1 MRKLFGNSSRGASGG
16 RYVAGKQAERRSA
29 PVQPDVQ
36 RPESDEDE
44 IPLLRDY
51 ANREAAQ
58 HGPETEKDDNPLLQ
72 QYLKRPPLAQAMP
85 QEWHQAPAQPQQRP
99 AQQARPAAQQPQS
112 RPAPQPAQSVPA
124 PRAPRAEAPRPRR
137 EEVRDEDLTRD
148 LPRTDAE
155 APRSGMNGK
164 TRGLILLLA
173 SIALFLGSVA
183 MCLALLG
190 RTTAV
195 APSGGDNKS
204 GGGTSV
210 RVETDAQTG
219 QSIEM
224 DVPDA
229 SGHEGIYNI
238 LLVGTDGDSTRTD
251 TLLIANLNTKE
262 HTVSLMSIPRDTY
275 ITGNYVIPKINSV
288 YSAAG
293 QGDRGIRALTDK
305 IRETLAIAVDGYVL
319 VDLQGFEKTIDMVG
333 GVEFDIPTDLQY
345 DDDDENIHVD
355 LKAGR
360 QLLDGAHALQL
371 CRYRSGAADMDI
383 ERAAT
388 QQEFLRALARKLA
401 LSATLAKV
409 KDYAELFATYVRTD
423 LTVGN
428 LIYLGS
434 ELMQCDFN
442 AMYTVTLPGEAV
454 EIKGGDYYQLD
465 PDGVLKILNE
475 HFNPTSEEYGKYDI
489 NIRQKTDIQRG
500 DGTVTRDTTA
510 TTPTKSTQPRQEP
523 TEPTQDTATEPTG
536 DPTEPTEGPTDE
548 TQDPTEGPTEGPTEA
563 PTEAPTEVP
572 TEAPTAAPETAE

>member
-36 RPESDEDE
+36 RPEADDEE

-58 HGPETEKDDNPLLQ
+58 HRTETEADDIPLLQ
-72 QYLKRPPLAQAMP
+72 QYLKRPPLSQVMP
-85 QEWHQAPAQPQQRP
+85 QERHQAPAQPQQRP
-99 AQQARPAAQQPQS
+99 AQQARPAAQ
-112 RPAPQPAQSVPA
+112 QPAQSVPA

-155 APRSGMNGK
+155 VPRGGMNGK

-195 APSGGDNKS
+195 APSGGNKKS
-204 GGGTSV
+204 DGGTSV

-319 VDLQGFEKTIDMVG
+319 FDLQGF
-333 GVEFDIPTDLQY
+333 
-345 DDDDENIHVD
+345 
-355 LKAGR
+355 
-360 QLLDGAHALQL
+360 
-371 CRYRSGAADMDI
+371 
-383 ERAAT
+383 
-388 QQEFLRALARKLA
+388 
-401 LSATLAKV
+401 
-409 KDYAELFATYVRTD
+409 
-423 LTVGN
+423 
-428 LIYLGS
+428 
-434 ELMQCDFN
+434 
-442 AMYTVTLPGEAV
+442 
-454 EIKGGDYYQLD
+454 
-465 PDGVLKILNE
+465 
-475 HFNPTSEEYGKYDI
+475 
-489 NIRQKTDIQRG
+489 
-500 DGTVTRDTTA
+500 
-510 TTPTKSTQPRQEP
+510 
-523 TEPTQDTATEPTG
+523 
-536 DPTEPTEGPTDE
+536 
-548 TQDPTEGPTEGPTEA
+548 
-563 PTEAPTEVP
+563 
-572 TEAPTAAPETAE
+572 

>member
-36 RPESDEDE
+36 RPEADDEE

-58 HGPETEKDDNPLLQ
+58 HRAETEENDIPLLQ
-72 QYLKRPPLAQAMP
+72 QYLKRPPLSQVMP
-85 QEWHQAPAQPQQRP
+85 QERHQAPAQPQQRP

-195 APSGGDNKS
+195 APSGGNKKS
-204 GGGTSV
+204 DGGTSV

-251 TLLIANLNTKE
+251 RPRLIQRRAYLSRRTAKPSCP
-262 HTVSLMSIPRDTY
+262 HKSQSGSSWLRM
-275 ITGNYVIPKINSV
+275 
-288 YSAAG
+288 AG
-293 QGDRGIRALTDK
+293 
-305 IRETLAIAVDGYVL
+305 
-319 VDLQGFEKTIDMVG
+319 
-333 GVEFDIPTDLQY
+333 
-345 DDDDENIHVD
+345 
-355 LKAGR
+355 
-360 QLLDGAHALQL
+360 
-371 CRYRSGAADMDI
+371 
-383 ERAAT
+383 
-388 QQEFLRALARKLA
+388 
-401 LSATLAKV
+401 
-409 KDYAELFATYVRTD
+409 FATSVSSASRPAYTSRS
-423 LTVGN
+423 VGVMRPASTPIAS
-428 LIYLGS
+428 LI
-434 ELMQCDFN
+434 
-442 AMYTVTLPGEAV
+442 
-454 EIKGGDYYQLD
+454 
-465 PDGVLKILNE
+465 
-475 HFNPTSEEYGKYDI
+475 
-489 NIRQKTDIQRG
+489 
-500 DGTVTRDTTA
+500 
-510 TTPTKSTQPRQEP
+510 
-523 TEPTQDTATEPTG
+523 
-536 DPTEPTEGPTDE
+536 
-548 TQDPTEGPTEGPTEA
+548 
-563 PTEAPTEVP
+563 
-572 TEAPTAAPETAE
+572 

>member
-36 RPESDEDE
+36 RPEADDEE

-58 HGPETEKDDNPLLQ
+58 HRAETEENDIPLLQ
-72 QYLKRPPLAQAMP
+72 QYLKRPPLSQVMP
-85 QEWHQAPAQPQQRP
+85 QERHQAPAQPQQRP

-112 RPAPQPAQSVPA
+112 RPAPQPAQSVPV

-288 YSAAG
+288 YSARMPRSPWPA
-293 QGDRGIRALTDK
+293 AL
-305 IRETLAIAVDGYVL
+305 
-319 VDLQGFEKTIDMVG
+319 
-333 GVEFDIPTDLQY
+333 
-345 DDDDENIHVD
+345 
-355 LKAGR
+355 
-360 QLLDGAHALQL
+360 
-371 CRYRSGAADMDI
+371 
-383 ERAAT
+383 
-388 QQEFLRALARKLA
+388 
-401 LSATLAKV
+401 
-409 KDYAELFATYVRTD
+409 
-423 LTVGN
+423 
-428 LIYLGS
+428 
-434 ELMQCDFN
+434 
-442 AMYTVTLPGEAV
+442 
-454 EIKGGDYYQLD
+454 
-465 PDGVLKILNE
+465 
-475 HFNPTSEEYGKYDI
+475 
-489 NIRQKTDIQRG
+489 
-500 DGTVTRDTTA
+500 
-510 TTPTKSTQPRQEP
+510 
-523 TEPTQDTATEPTG
+523 
-536 DPTEPTEGPTDE
+536 
-548 TQDPTEGPTEGPTEA
+548 
-563 PTEAPTEVP
+563 
-572 TEAPTAAPETAE
+572 

>member
-58 HGPETEKDDNPLLQ
+58 HRAETEENDIPLLQ

-85 QEWHQAPAQPQQRP
+85 QERHQAPAQPQQRP

-195 APSGGDNKS
+195 APSGGDKN
-204 GGGTSV
+204 V
-210 RVETDAQTG
+210 RRR
-219 QSIEM
+219 
-224 DVPDA
+224 
-229 SGHEGIYNI
+229 HERPRRNGRSDGPEYRDGRAGCLRPRGDYNI
-238 LLVGTDGDSTRTD
+238 LLIGTDGDSTRTD

-355 LKAGR
+355 LKAGH

-401 LSATLAKV
+401 SSATLAKV
-409 KDYAELFATYVRTD
+409 RTMPS
-423 LTVGN
+423 
-428 LIYLGS
+428 YLRPMS
-434 ELMQCDFN
+434 
-442 AMYTVTLPGEAV
+442 
-454 EIKGGDYYQLD
+454 
-465 PDGVLKILNE
+465 
-475 HFNPTSEEYGKYDI
+475 
-489 NIRQKTDIQRG
+489 
-500 DGTVTRDTTA
+500 
-510 TTPTKSTQPRQEP
+510 
-523 TEPTQDTATEPTG
+523 
-536 DPTEPTEGPTDE
+536 
-548 TQDPTEGPTEGPTEA
+548 A
-563 PTEAPTEVP
+563 PT
-572 TEAPTAAPETAE
+572 